1 MYKLE
6 VITMINETQIINELL
21 KFDESLIEL
30 GEHVTDDRYEKL
42 EQKIGYSLPA
52 SFKSLLKKYN
62 YISLYGTS
70 INGLDA
76 KYRDSSLDR
85 LYEIEHNEVGNPMP
99 KELFPFSAD
108 GYGNHYCFDLTN
120 NEDIVLFWQHDID
133 YTNKSEIEVD
143 NESFLEWIN
152 EIMIESTLEDYNY
165 DGSEK

>member
-1 MYKLE
+1 
-6 VITMINETQIINELL
+6 MISETQIINELL
-21 KFDESLIEL
+21 KFDDSLIEL
-30 GEHVTDDRYEKL
+30 GESVADDRYEKL
-42 EQKIGYSLPA
+42 EEKIGFTLPA
-52 SFKSLLKKYN
+52 SFKSLLKKFN
-62 YISLYGTS
+62 FISLYGTS

-76 KYRDSSLDR
+76 KFRDTSLDR
-85 LYEIEHNEVGNPMP
+85 LYEIEHYEVGNPMP
-99 KELFPFSAD
+99 NELFPFSAD

-120 NEDIVLFWQHDID
+120 KYDKVLFWQHDID